1 MNDKWSGEILSHNR
15 SALSHGIWN
24 KNSRLALKSALA
36 LFILKLCSHLSPISE
51 KCANVGV

>member
-36 LFILKLCSHLSPISE
+36 IILKLCSYLRPISE
-51 KCANVGV
+51 KCVNVGV